1 VSAIELIC
9 KAAMLASTQTAA
21 ERTKSFLSQVPLN
34 EPFFLGMEM
43 QETQCA
49 TMFRHLMDII
59 SRIRDDCASRLY
71 FQIAPE
77 NAEFLRETAQHFGP
91 DVDQTFS
98 EASEDISEAACC
110 LALGRTTAVVFHLMR
125 AMEVAVKRLGA
136 KLNVTIVDKHNVD
149 LEWGKILA
157 NIKVPIE
164 TMPRGEM
171 RDKWSEAFALLFAA
185 CL

>member
-1 VSAIELIC
+1 
-9 KAAMLASTQTAA
+9 
-21 ERTKSFLSQVPLN
+21 
-34 EPFFLGMEM
+34 MEM

-125 AMEVAVKRLGA
+125 AMEVAVKRMGD
-136 KLNVTIVDKHNVD
+136 KLRVTIVDKHNVD

-171 RDKWSEAFALLFAA
+171 RDKWSEAFALLYHVKQAWRNTTMHPKKTYTEGEAKRVYEATKSFMMQLAP
-185 CL
+185 LI